1 VVSQW
6 VLGVPYGEDKRALDA
21 AVEYAA
27 DAVEAILTEGPE
39 AAGNRF
45 NRK

>member
-1 VVSQW
+1 
-6 VLGVPYGEDKRALDA
+6 
-21 AVEYAA
+21 VEVAA
-27 DAVEAILTEGPE
+27 DAVEAILTEGVE